1 MSKQVSISNTLSD
14 KEVNNISSDKPD
26 LSDIINLDDFERVA
40 SQTLPEKSWAYI
52 SSGSNDNITRDANL
66 AILKKIWLRPAV
78 MRNVQHVNTK
88 TTLFGCQLD
97 LPIFIAPTGA
107 VRTAGPD
114 GELALARAA
123 SNSGIIQCIA
133 TPASYPHQE
142 ILNATA
148 DHAFFQV
155 YVNKARAETERVLR
169 LGIATGKVKAIFITA
184 DLPVVSK
191 READERVKSN
201 ANGADAKGAGLARQ
215 TGAFIDPSLNWDD
228 IAWIRSMTDL
238 PIVVKGIQRWEDA
251 KLAMQHGCQGIILS
265 NHGGRAADN
274 ALPAII
280 TLLELHVHCPEVFG
294 HLEILVDGGFRR
306 GSDIVKA
313 ICLGAS
319 AVGLGRPFMYAVNYG
334 QPGVEHA
341 VNILR
346 DEIETTMRLCG
357 IKNLMEDSD
366 PSCLNTTE
374 VDHLVY
380 KPNHLYMNKRS
391 KRESHL

>member
-1 MSKQVSISNTLSD
+1 MRLRQASPV
-14 KEVNNISSDKPD
+14 KPP
-26 LSDIINLDDFERVA
+26 LRDIINLYDFEQVA
-40 SQTLPEKSWAYI
+40 SQTLSKKSWAYI
-52 SSGSNDNITRDANL
+52 SSGSCDNITRDANL
-66 AILKKIWLRPAV
+66 AILRKIWLRPAV
-78 MRNVQHVNTK
+78 MRNVQNVNTK

-114 GELALARAA
+114 GELAMARAA
-123 SNSGIIQCIA
+123 SSSGIIQCIA

-142 ILNATA
+142 ILGATSK
-148 DHAFFQV
+148 HAFFQI
-155 YVNKARAETERVLR
+155 YVNKARTETERVLR
-169 LGIATGKVKAIFITA
+169 QGIATGKIKAIFVTA

-191 READERVKSN
+191 READERIKS
-201 ANGADAKGAGLARQ
+201 DAVPGDESPAGSGRDQKGAGLARQ
-215 TGAFIDPSLNWDD
+215 GGDFIDPSLNWDD
-228 IAWIRSMTDL
+228 ISWIRSLTDL

-274 ALPAII
+274 ALPAILI
-280 TLLELHVHCPEVFG
+280 LLELHRHCPEVFG
-294 HLEILVDGGFRR
+294 ALELLVDGGFRR

-334 QPGVEHA
+334 QQGVEHA

-346 DEIETTMRLCG
+346 DEIQTTMRLCG
-357 IKNLMEDSD
+357 IKNLMQDSN
-366 PSCLNTTE
+366 PTCLNTAE

-380 KPNHLYMNKRS
+380 QPNQSYEKRWD
-391 KRESHL
+391 KRQSRL